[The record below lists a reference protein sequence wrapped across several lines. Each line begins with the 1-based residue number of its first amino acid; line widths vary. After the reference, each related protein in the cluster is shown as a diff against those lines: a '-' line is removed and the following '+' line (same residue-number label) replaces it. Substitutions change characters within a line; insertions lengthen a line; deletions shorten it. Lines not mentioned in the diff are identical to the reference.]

1 MNKFELKNKVTKRTI
16 QTKFGLITINDIK
29 FDSEEIQNI
38 LPDIVFEDNN
48 LKFMF
53 QKKIEG
59 REKQLV
65 LKRFLPNSHVTDLI
79 QFIEDSIS
87 RNKTFYSFLAE
98 GMLGLVFRDVY
109 GFDLSVGIIDITE
122 TLNDTHSGSDVCM
135 FDKEKNVLVIGEA
148 KFYEK
153 FNNGMNAIISDFT
166 QKSILNKLDS
176 FKRKVENNDYSW
188 EILLRNLKLET
199 YETIQLDKFVQQKMI
214 FAGFVLHSN
223 KLAMDEYINEE
234 FYDDFNISVN
244 ELKENIIRS
253 VASNLY
259 NSEYEIVL
267 FHLPIKDKKTLIKE
281 IVERAKKELNI
292 LNGVK

>member
-1 MNKFELKNKVTKRTI
+1 MNKFELKNEITKRTI
-16 QTKFGLITINDIK
+16 QTKFGVITINDIK

-38 LPDIVFEDNN
+38 LPDVVFEDNN

-53 QKKIEG
+53 QKEKIEG

-65 LKRFLPNSHVTDLI
+65 LKRFLPNSHETDLT
-79 QFIEDSIS
+79 QFIENSVS

-109 GFDLSVGIIDITE
+109 DFDLSVGIIDITE

-153 FNNGMNAIISDFT
+153 FNQGMNTIISDFT

-176 FKRKVENNDYSW
+176 FKRKVESNDHSW
-188 EILLRNLKLET
+188 EIILKNLKIENF
-199 YETIQLDKFVQQKMI
+199 ETIQLDKFMQQKMI

-223 KLAMDEYINEE
+223 KLAMDEYINKG
-234 FYDDFNISVN
+234 FYDYFNVSVN
-244 ELKENIIRS
+244 QLKENIIS
-253 VASNLY
+253 SIESNLY
-259 NSEYEIVL
+259 SSEYEIVL
-267 FHLPIKDKKTLIKE
+267 FHLPIKDKKTLIKK
-281 IVERAKKELNI
+281 IIERAKKELNI
-292 LNGVK
+292 